1 MGIYPLHT
9 WVDELEDAL
18 QVELGLGG
26 ATDSCFGEF
35 FGEIAD
41 KMGETSTKPRLIRGF
56 LWKCRIP
63 LDSTARLVHYP
74 QSC

>member
-1 MGIYPLHT
+1 MCIYPLHT

-41 KMGETSTKPRLIRGF
+41 KMGETSTKRR
-56 LWKCRIP
+56 
-63 LDSTARLVHYP
+63 
-74 QSC
+74 